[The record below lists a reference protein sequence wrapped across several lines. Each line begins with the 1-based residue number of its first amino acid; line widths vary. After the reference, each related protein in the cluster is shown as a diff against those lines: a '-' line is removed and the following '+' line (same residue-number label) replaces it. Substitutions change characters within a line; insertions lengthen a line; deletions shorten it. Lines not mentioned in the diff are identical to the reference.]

1 MPEMLEGVLPD
12 LLLKPGGY
20 ATETAHWMLSLFHP
34 AENDA
39 VDWERGNY
47 AVTTRSG
54 RVESEAGWG
63 ETKKPTRM
71 VTEGSVLIS
80 ASEPRGAAADV
91 APGNFP
97 HPVYRAGFALSL
109 PVPLRPAS

>member
-1 MPEMLEGVLPD
+1 
-12 LLLKPGGY
+12 LLKPGDH

-47 AVTTRSG
+47 SVTTRSG
-54 RVESEAGWG
+54 RVESAAGWG
-63 ETKKPTRM
+63 EMKKPTRM

-80 ASEPRGAAADV
+80 PSEPRGAAADV
-91 APGNFP
+91 APANFP